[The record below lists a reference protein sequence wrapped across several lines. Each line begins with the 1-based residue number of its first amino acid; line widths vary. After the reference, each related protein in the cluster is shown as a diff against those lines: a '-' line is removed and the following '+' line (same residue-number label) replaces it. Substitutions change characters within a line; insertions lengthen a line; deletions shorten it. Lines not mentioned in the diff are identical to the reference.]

1 MCKIKAVI
9 FDLDGTI
16 CNTLAD
22 LGECTNRALADFN
35 LPPHPIEDYRMIVG
49 NGVDTQ
55 MRRAIGEGKYTK
67 ELGDKV
73 KERFK
78 QYYAQDYLKH
88 TRPYEGMEET
98 LDCLHEM
105 GLMTAVFSNKPD
117 EFAGK
122 LCRELFG
129 ERFSMVVG
137 NRPNVPV
144 KPDPS
149 GLQPILKELNLKA
162 GECIY
167 CGDSCVDMD
176 TGKNAG
182 MKTVGAAWGF
192 RGRKE
197 LEEHGA
203 DAVIEQPNEL
213 PVLIKRWEE

>member
-1 MCKIKAVI
+1 MRKIKAVI

-16 CNTLAD
+16 CNTLKD
-22 LGECTNRALADFN
+22 LGECTNRALADFD

-55 MRRAIGEGKYTK
+55 MKRAIGEEKYTK

-73 KERFK
+73 KEHFK
-78 QYYAQDYLKH
+78 RYYAQDYLKH
-88 TRPYEGMEET
+88 TRPYEGMEEA
-98 LDCLHEM
+98 LDRLHEM
-105 GLMTAVFSNKPD
+105 GLLTVVFSNKPD

-162 GECIY
+162 EECVY

-213 PVLIKRWEE
+213 PVLLKQWEE

>member
-1 MCKIKAVI
+1 MRKIKAVI

-16 CNTLAD
+16 CNTLKD
-22 LGECTNRALADFN
+22 LGECTNRALADFD

-55 MRRAIGEGKYTK
+55 MKRAIGEEKYTK

-73 KERFK
+73 KEHFK
-78 QYYAQDYLKH
+78 RYYAQDYLKH
-88 TRPYEGMEET
+88 TKPYEGMEEA

-149 GLQPILKELNLKA
+149 GLQPILKELGLKA
-162 GECIY
+162 EECVY
-167 CGDSCVDMD
+167 CGDSCVDID

-182 MKTVGAAWGF
+182 MKTIGAAWGF

-197 LEEHGA
+197 LEERGA
-203 DAVIEQPNEL
+203 DAVTEQPNEL
-213 PVLIKRWEE
+213 PILLKQWEE

>member
-1 MCKIKAVI
+1 MRKIKAVI

-16 CNTLAD
+16 CNTLED
-22 LGECTNRALADFN
+22 LGECTNRALADFD

-55 MRRAIGEGKYTK
+55 MKRAIGEEKYTK

-73 KERFK
+73 KEHFK
-78 QYYAQDYLKH
+78 RYYAQDYLKH
-88 TRPYEGMEET
+88 TKPYEGMEEA

-149 GLQPILKELNLKA
+149 GLQPILKELGLKA
-162 GECIY
+162 DECVY
-167 CGDSCVDMD
+167 CGDSCVDID

-182 MKTVGAAWGF
+182 MKTIGAAWGF

-197 LEEHGA
+197 LEERGA
-203 DAVIEQPNEL
+203 DAVTEQPNEL
-213 PVLIKRWEE
+213 PVLLKQWEE

>member
-1 MCKIKAVI
+1 MRKIKAVI

-16 CNTLAD
+16 CNTLKD
-22 LGECTNRALADFN
+22 LGECTNRALADFD

-55 MRRAIGEGKYTK
+55 MKRAIGEEKYTK

-73 KERFK
+73 KEHFK
-78 QYYAQDYLKH
+78 RYYAQDYLKH
-88 TRPYEGMEET
+88 TKPYKGMKEA

-105 GLMTAVFSNKPD
+105 GVMTVVFSNKPD

-149 GLQPILKELNLKA
+149 GLQPILKELGLKA
-162 GECIY
+162 EECVY
-167 CGDSCVDMD
+167 CGDSCVDID

-182 MKTVGAAWGF
+182 MKTIGAAWGF

-197 LEEHGA
+197 LEERGA
-203 DAVIEQPNEL
+203 DAVTEQPNEL
-213 PVLIKRWEE
+213 PVLLKQWEE

>member
-1 MCKIKAVI
+1 MRKIKAVI

-16 CNTLAD
+16 CNTLKD
-22 LGECTNRALADFN
+22 LGECTNRALADFD

-55 MRRAIGEGKYTK
+55 MKRAIGEEKYTK

-73 KERFK
+73 KEHFK
-78 QYYAQDYLKH
+78 RYYAQDYLKH
-88 TRPYEGMEET
+88 TKPYEGMEEA

-149 GLQPILKELNLKA
+149 GLQPILKELGLKA
-162 GECIY
+162 EECVY
-167 CGDSCVDMD
+167 CGDSCVDID

-182 MKTVGAAWGF
+182 MKTIGAAWGF

-203 DAVIEQPNEL
+203 DAVTEQPNEL
-213 PVLIKRWEE
+213 PVLLKQWEE

>member
-1 MCKIKAVI
+1 MRKIKAVI

-16 CNTLAD
+16 CNTLED
-22 LGECTNRALADFN
+22 LGECTNRALADFD

-55 MRRAIGEGKYTK
+55 MKRAIGEEKYTK

-73 KERFK
+73 KEHFK
-78 QYYAQDYLKH
+78 RYYAQDYLKH
-88 TRPYEGMEET
+88 TKPYEGMEEA

-144 KPDPS
+144 KPNPS
-149 GLQPILKELNLKA
+149 GLQPILKELGLKA
-162 GECIY
+162 EECVY
-167 CGDSCVDMD
+167 CGDSCVDID

-182 MKTVGAAWGF
+182 MKTIGAAWGF

-197 LEEHGA
+197 LEERGA
-203 DAVIEQPNEL
+203 DAVTEQPNEL
-213 PVLIKRWEE
+213 PVLLKQWEE